1 MVRKI
6 LGYAPTS
13 FVVFFSAIQ
22 YGEEIELTILR
33 SFFILSVIQNYNRT
47 VKVFLNTIRKEVGRR
62 GGGGFN
68 PRGTIASSLWC
79 TSGWFAYV

>member
-1 MVRKI
+1 M
-6 LGYAPTS
+6 
-13 FVVFFSAIQ
+13 VFFSAIQ

-47 VKVFLNTIRKEVGRR
+47 VKVFLNTIRKEVGGR
-62 GGGGFN
+62 GGFN